1 MGRSDVAVTPVPWRA
16 EFAVLAWLLWE
27 GVMTRRI
34 PREVTDEF
42 IRTAFERCPS
52 GLIVVD
58 DAGLITVVNQEV
70 ERLFG
75 YSRDELIGQSVE
87 MLVPEASTRGH
98 AKLRAHY
105 AEEPTTRRMGSG
117 RELSARHK
125 DGRQIPVEIG
135 LSPIATPEGVFIL
148 GTIVDVSERR
158 DLEDRLRQTHK
169 LEAIGNLASGIAHDF
184 NNILMGIIGYSELAR
199 ESVKSLPSV
208 IADIDVVIDT
218 ARRGRDLVSRIL
230 FFTRKSQ
237 PSRAPTSLEVPVRD
251 AIHLLRATLP
261 LNIEIRE
268 GFDVTSP
275 HVVADGN
282 ELHQIAMNLA
292 TNAAYAMKANG
303 GVLEIRVGPVTV
315 DQAFATAHPGTHPG
329 LYVRLQISDTG
340 SGIPEDVLVRIFEP
354 FYTTKPQGE
363 GTGLGLSVI
372 KQIILSLGGAI
383 DVVSRVGEGA
393 RFDVYLPS
401 APSTPARA
409 DQDDTASQRL
419 HRIMLVEDEARLA
432 VLGQRVLESAGFE
445 VVVHTSSLQAL
456 EEFRTNPKGYDLL
469 ITDNTMPHMT
479 GLQLVGHVLVSRPD
493 IPILM
498 VSGIGE
504 SMSVEELKKF
514 GVTRLLSKPY
524 QSADLKAAA
533 T

>member
-1 MGRSDVAVTPVPWRA
+1 
-16 EFAVLAWLLWE
+16 
-27 GVMTRRI
+27 MTRRI
-34 PREVTDEF
+34 PSEVTDEF

-58 DAGLITVVNQEV
+58 GAGLITVVNQEV

-75 YSRDELIGQSVE
+75 YTRAELLGQSVE
-87 MLVPEASTRGH
+87 VLVPGQSVGGH
-98 AKLRAHY
+98 AKLREQY
-105 AEEPTTRRMGSG
+105 TQTPTARRMGSG

-125 DGRQIPVEIG
+125 DGREIPVEIG
-135 LSPIATPEGVFIL
+135 LSPITTPEGVFIL

-158 DLEDRLRQTHK
+158 DLEERLRQTHK

-199 ESVKSLPSV
+199 EAVQSLPSV
-208 IADIDVVIDT
+208 IADLDIVIDT
-218 ARRGRDLVSRIL
+218 ARRGRDLVNRIL

-237 PSRAPTSLEVPVRD
+237 PSRAPTSFEVPVRD
-251 AIHLLRATLP
+251 AIQLLRATLP

-268 GFDVTSP
+268 GFDATSP

-292 TNAAYAMKANG
+292 TNAAYAMKEKG

-315 DQAFATAHPGTHPG
+315 DQAFAAAHPGTHPG
-329 LYVRLQISDTG
+329 LYVRLRISDTG
-340 SGIPEDVLVRIFEP
+340 TGIPDKVLERIFEP
-354 FYTTKPQGE
+354 FYTTKPPGE

-372 KQIILSLGGAI
+372 KQIVLSLGGAI
-383 DVVSRVGEGA
+383 DVASRVGEGTH
-393 RFDVYLPS
+393 FDVYLPS
-401 APSTPARA
+401 APPNLSRA
-409 DQDDTASQRL
+409 AQNNTASPQA
-419 HRIMLVEDEARLA
+419 HRIMLVDDETRLA

-456 EEFRTNPKGYDLL
+456 EQFRVDPKRYDLL

-479 GLQLVGHVLVSRPD
+479 GLQLVAKVLATRPD

-504 SMSVEELKKF
+504 SMSIEALKEC

-524 QSADLKAAA
+524 QSADLKTAARELI
-533 T
+533 TGSR

>member
-1 MGRSDVAVTPVPWRA
+1 M
-16 EFAVLAWLLWE
+16 LAWLFSE

-58 DAGLITVVNQEV
+58 GAGLITVVNQEV
-70 ERLFG
+70 ERLLG
-75 YSRDELIGQSVE
+75 YSRDELLGQPVE
-87 MLVPEASTRGH
+87 LLVPEGSTGGH
-98 AKLRAHY
+98 AKMRSHY
-105 AEEPTTRRMGSG
+105 VEKPTARRMGSG
-117 RELSARHK
+117 RELFARHK
-125 DGRQIPVEIG
+125 DGHQIPVEIG
-135 LSPIATPEGVFIL
+135 LSPITTPEGVFIL

-158 DLEDRLRQTHK
+158 DLEERLRQTHK

-199 ESVKSLPSV
+199 EAVKSLPSV

-218 ARRGRDLVSRIL
+218 ARRGRDLVNRIL

-237 PSRAPTSLEVPVRD
+237 PSRAPTNLDVPVRD

-261 LNIEIRE
+261 LDIEIRE
-268 GFDVTSP
+268 GFDATSP
-275 HVVADGN
+275 LVVADGN

-292 TNAAYAMKANG
+292 TNAAHAMKDRG

-315 DQAFATAHPGTHPG
+315 DQSFATAHPGTHPG
-329 LYVRLQISDTG
+329 LYVRLSVSDTG
-340 SGIPEDVLVRIFEP
+340 IGIPEEVRERIFEP
-354 FYTTKPQGE
+354 FFTTKPQGE

-372 KQIILSLGGAI
+372 KQLVHSLGGAI
-383 DVVSRVGEGA
+383 DVTSRVGEGT

-401 APSTPARA
+401 APPTATRPEH
-409 DQDDTASQRL
+409 DDAASPRP
-419 HRIMLVEDEARLA
+419 HRIMLVEDETRLA

-445 VVVHTSSLQAL
+445 VVVHTSSMQAL
-456 EEFRTNPKGYDLL
+456 EEFRADPKRYDLL
-469 ITDNTMPHMT
+469 VTDNTMPHMT
-479 GLQLVGHVLVSRPD
+479 GLQLVENVLATRPD

-504 SMSVEELKKF
+504 SMSIEALKKC

-524 QSADLKAAA
+524 QSLDLKVAAQDLI
-533 T
+533 TGSR

>member
-1 MGRSDVAVTPVPWRA
+1 
-16 EFAVLAWLLWE
+16 
-27 GVMTRRI
+27 
-34 PREVTDEF
+34 
-42 IRTAFERCPS
+42 
-52 GLIVVD
+52 
-58 DAGLITVVNQEV
+58 
-70 ERLFG
+70 
-75 YSRDELIGQSVE
+75 
-87 MLVPEASTRGH
+87 
-98 AKLRAHY
+98 LRAQY
-105 AEEPTTRRMGSG
+105 AEKPTARRMGSG

-135 LSPIATPEGVFIL
+135 LSPITTPEGVFIL

-199 ESVKSLPSV
+199 EAVKSLPAV

-218 ARRGRDLVSRIL
+218 ARRGRDLVNRIL

-237 PSRAPTSLEVPVRD
+237 PSRSPTSLEVPVRD

-268 GFDVTSP
+268 GFDATSP

-292 TNAAYAMKANG
+292 TNAAHAMKEKG

-329 LYVRLQISDTG
+329 LYVRLGVSDTG
-340 SGIPEDVLVRIFEP
+340 VGIPKEVRERIFEP
-354 FYTTKPQGE
+354 FYTTKPLGE

-372 KQIILSLGGAI
+372 KQIVLSLGGAI
-383 DVVSRVGEGA
+383 DVASRVGEGT

-401 APSTPARA
+401 APSAPRRGPSKKDAASPRAAPDHAGGRRSPSWQCSDSACSNRPASRSLCTPRA
-409 DQDDTASQRL
+409 CRRSRSFAPIPKAT
-419 HRIMLVEDEARLA
+419 
-432 VLGQRVLESAGFE
+432 
-445 VVVHTSSLQAL
+445 TCSS
-456 EEFRTNPKGYDLL
+456 RTTPCP
-469 ITDNTMPHMT
+469 T
-479 GLQLVGHVLVSRPD
+479 
-493 IPILM
+493 
-498 VSGIGE
+498 
-504 SMSVEELKKF
+504 
-514 GVTRLLSKPY
+514 
-524 QSADLKAAA
+524 
-533 T
+533 